1 MSFAV
6 GSSVAAS
13 GFGLG
18 YVTGHLGAPD
28 GGASHVVRAP
38 NTPDS
43 LKGGTFRTGELQP
56 GPAMPV
62 FEVGQEVASSAALA
76 KSLPE
81 PGTVILSKSL
91 SNIHPGL
98 CSTMCIRQFRR
109 GNSHSAGDEE
119 QII

>member
-62 FEVGQEVASSAALA
+62 FEVGQEVRLFGRVGEVLA
-76 KSLPE
+76 
-81 PGTVILSKSL
+81 
-91 SNIHPGL
+91 
-98 CSTMCIRQFRR
+98 R
-109 GNSHSAGDEE
+109 AGDSYTV
-119 QII
+119 QIFIERSSGLVFNHVYPAVPAWKLALGWG